1 MCVCAFVSLRVCVCV
16 CDCVYV
22 CVHACQCLGSITRR
36 KEDENG
42 GTGKLLT
49 CFLGILE
56 PGFSDFYVVNH
67 GMIKGEQSGP
77 DH

>member
-1 MCVCAFVSLRVCVCV
+1 MCVCVRVCVCMIV
-16 CDCVYV
+16 CMFVCV

-42 GTGKLLT
+42 GTSKLLT

-67 GMIKGEQSGP
+67 GMIKGEQSSP
-77 DH
+77 DR